1 MRWLAPRFSFFFL
14 TFHYGK
20 VQAHTNAMV
29 RLISP
34 HIIGPQH
41 QWLWTCSQTRFLRDE
56 GSQTFSVRR
65 QLVNILASAGHMVSI
80 TTVNSATG
88 VKKQPQRYR
97 NKRLWLH
104 SNRTLFT
111 NQEVVWIWP
120 APLVSWG
127 LSGGSV
133 VKNPPANAGEAGLI
147 GSGRSP
153 AEGNG
158 NPL

>member
-1 MRWLAPRFSFFFL
+1 MNDCGCIPIELYL
-14 TFHYGK
+14 
-20 VQAHTNAMV
+20 Q
-29 RLISP
+29 
-34 HIIGPQH
+34 
-41 QWLWTCSQTRFLRDE
+41 
-56 GSQTFSVRR
+56 
-65 QLVNILASAGHMVSI
+65 
-80 TTVNSATG
+80 
-88 VKKQPQRYR
+88 
-97 NKRLWLH
+97 
-104 SNRTLFT
+104 

-133 VKNPPANAGEAGLI
+133 VKNPPAKAGEVGLI